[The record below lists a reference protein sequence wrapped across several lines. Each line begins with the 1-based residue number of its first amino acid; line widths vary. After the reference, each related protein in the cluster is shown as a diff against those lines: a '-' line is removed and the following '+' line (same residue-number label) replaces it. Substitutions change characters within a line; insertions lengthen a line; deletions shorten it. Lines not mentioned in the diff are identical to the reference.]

1 MKAHYLETRL
11 KAAAPM
17 TQRQRQKT
25 KHKDKDEVES
35 SGPLDTTKAAP
46 LIPPANGGG
55 LWKMRTLLVLVCE
68 LQSCQKTQ
76 RKRQKQKTKRKRERQ
91 SNNKKKHQAEA
102 FDASFRLQG
111 PELA

>member
-11 KAAAPM
+11 KAAAPLTPPAK

-46 LIPPANGGG
+46 LTPPNGGW
-55 LWKMRTLLVLVCE
+55 LWKMSTLLVPVCE
-68 LQSCQKTQ
+68 LQS
-76 RKRQKQKTKRKRERQ
+76 
-91 SNNKKKHQAEA
+91 
-102 FDASFRLQG
+102 
-111 PELA
+111 